1 MTMQVRAPTYPTRLV
16 VLGHPVAQSLSPQF
30 QNAALHHAGL
40 TQRYSA
46 IDVSA
51 TALIDTMAQLA
62 REGAG
67 GNVTMPHKQ
76 AVFALASRNSPLATR
91 LGAVNTF
98 WHDNGALVGHNTDV
112 AGVLASVLAL
122 CPHGVRGARCV
133 VLGSGGA
140 AAAVFVALE
149 TLGCRDVQVWA
160 RSPQRARL
168 TARRSCVAIELAPSL
183 AAALDGA
190 VVVVNAT
197 PIGMDGVDM
206 PVTPDD
212 LPDDIAVC
220 ALVYHRDTTAFVRRC
235 RARGLRA
242 EDGRRMLVEQG
253 AESFRTWFD
262 LEPSLDV
269 MWQALGEMR
278 ADA

>member
-1 MTMQVRAPTYPTRLV
+1 M
-16 VLGHPVAQSLSPQF
+16 
-30 QNAALHHAGL
+30 
-40 TQRYSA
+40 
-46 IDVSA
+46 SA
-51 TALIDTMAQLA
+51 TALIDTLAQLA

-76 AVFALASRNSPLATR
+76 AVFAVATRTSPLATR

-98 WHDNGALVGHNTDV
+98 WHEDGALVGHNTDV

-122 CPHGVRGARCV
+122 HPHGVRSARCA

-140 AAAVFVALE
+140 AAAAFVALE
-149 TLGCRDVQVWA
+149 MLGCRDVQVWT
-160 RSPQRARL
+160 RSPDRAAL
-168 TARRSCVAIELAPSL
+168 TVRRSHVAVELASSL

-190 VVVVNAT
+190 VLVVNAT
-197 PIGMDGVDM
+197 PIGMDGVGM
-206 PVTPDD
+206 PLRPDD
-212 LPDDIAVC
+212 LPDDIAVSD
-220 ALVYHRDTTAFVRRC
+220 LVYHRDTTAFVRQC

-253 AESFRTWFD
+253 AEAFRTWFD
-262 LEPSLDV
+262 LEPSLDA
-269 MWQALGEMR
+269 MWQALGETR